1 MARTPACKHNANIYL
16 STSAEQDEPNM
27 HLIYITIPGVQE
39 RQHLGW
45 DTSEG
50 EKIRSLN
57 FYPGEMEQLFF
68 FPHMVRNFAKH
79 SVEQHILT
87 PFVVLCLYF
96 NPLLLYR
103 T

>member
-50 EKIRSLN
+50 EK
-57 FYPGEMEQLFF
+57 
-68 FPHMVRNFAKH
+68 
-79 SVEQHILT
+79 
-87 PFVVLCLYF
+87 
-96 NPLLLYR
+96 
-103 T
+103 